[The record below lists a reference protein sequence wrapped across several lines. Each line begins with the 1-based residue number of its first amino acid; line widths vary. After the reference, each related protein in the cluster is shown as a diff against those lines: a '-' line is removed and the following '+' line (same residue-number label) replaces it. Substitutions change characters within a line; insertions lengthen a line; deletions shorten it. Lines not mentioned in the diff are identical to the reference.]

1 MDDSEVIAAILNN
14 IPACNVNCAES
25 NDDKWKDI
33 ITEFFCIL
41 AVTDDE
47 DEDGEDDEEEWDD
60 DCEPDTVLVDVV
72 QRVETSNELVVTD
85 SQDTE
90 LEKVKKYR

>member
-1 MDDSEVIAAILNN
+1 MDDNEVIAAILNH
-14 IPACNVNCAES
+14 IPACNVSCAKS
-25 NDDKWKDI
+25 NDKWKDT
-33 ITEFFCIL
+33 ITEFFCKPT
-41 AVTDDE
+41 VTGDE
-47 DEDGEDDEEEWDD
+47 DEDCEDDEEEWDG

-72 QRVETSNELVVTD
+72 QRVETSNELAVTD